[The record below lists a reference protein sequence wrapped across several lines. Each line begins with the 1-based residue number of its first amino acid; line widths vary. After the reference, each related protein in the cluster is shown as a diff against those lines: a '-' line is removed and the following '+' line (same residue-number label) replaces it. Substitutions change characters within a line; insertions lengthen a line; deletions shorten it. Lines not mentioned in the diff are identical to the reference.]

1 MSPEKANVFIAED
14 NSSYQKL
21 VKEYLEEAGHT
32 LSLSATTIEE
42 ALACV
47 DRFEELGIDVAV
59 LDGNLSENEYNGYEG
74 QMIRT
79 AIRDKAPNVKIVGMS
94 GNKFPGADVD
104 LGKRK
109 VDELGDVVT
118 KL

>member
-1 MSPEKANVFIAED
+1 MSPEKAKVFIAED
-14 NSSYQKL
+14 SNSYQEL
-21 VKEYLEEAGHT
+21 VKVFLEEAGHT
-32 LSLSATTIEE
+32 VALSATTIEE

-47 DRFEELGIDVAV
+47 DRLEELGIDVAV
-59 LDGNLSENEYNGYEG
+59 LDGNLSENEYRGYEG

-79 AIRDKAPNVKIVGMS
+79 AIRDKAPNVKIIGMS

-104 LGKRK
+104 LGKTK
-109 VDELGDVVT
+109 VNEIGDVVT